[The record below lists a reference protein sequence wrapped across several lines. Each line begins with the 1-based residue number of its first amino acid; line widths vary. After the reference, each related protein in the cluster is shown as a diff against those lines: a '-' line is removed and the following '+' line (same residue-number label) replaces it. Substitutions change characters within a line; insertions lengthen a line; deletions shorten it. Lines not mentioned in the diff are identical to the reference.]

1 LLRLTKNIQ
10 FSPKSGFICILMLVF
25 AGILPKN
32 AQSQDGNFSDELI
45 QAEDSL
51 KYYLDSVRTTKVEKN
66 KYYWNNKFR
75 KKLEKT
81 LEMPNAFNYPFD
93 KLKSIGKL
101 VSPDKY
107 FRIFNWNVENIDLTQ
122 NYFGY
127 ILVPSN
133 KKEKVIELSDRSAA
147 IDKPESQTL
156 DNKRWYGCL
165 YYKIIVS
172 SSKGRDEYTLLGFD
186 MNNRATKKR
195 IIEVMSFSGN
205 KVNFGAGIFDYD
217 DKTLR
222 KRVVFEYSAEVQ
234 MALRY
239 EENNTRIVF
248 DHLSPD
254 NKDAE
259 GIYEYYFPDGSYDAL
274 VLEDGRWKF
283 LSDVDVRGEKTD
295 VYNDPSKDD
304 PRRR

>member
-1 LLRLTKNIQ
+1 
-10 FSPKSGFICILMLVF
+10 MLVA
-25 AGILPKN
+25 AGLLPKN
-32 AQSQDGNFSDELI
+32 SISQEGTYDNNLVD
-45 QAEDSL
+45 AEDSL

-75 KKLEKT
+75 TKLERT
-81 LEMPNAFNYPFD
+81 LVLKGAFEYPFD
-93 KLKSIGKL
+93 KLKTVGKL
-101 VSPDKY
+101 VSPDKF

-127 ILVPSN
+127 ILVPTN
-133 KKEKVIELSDRSAA
+133 KKDKVIELADRSAA
-147 IDKPESQTL
+147 IDKPESQSL

-165 YYKIIVS
+165 YYKIIVME
-172 SSKGRDEYTLLGFD
+172 SKGRNEYTMLGFD

-195 IIEVMSFSGN
+195 IIEVMSLNGN
-205 KVNFGAGIFDYD
+205 KANFGSGIFDFD

-283 LSDVDVRGEKTD
+283 LSDVDVRGEKTEI
-295 VYNDPSKDD
+295 YNDPSKDD

>member
-1 LLRLTKNIQ
+1 
-10 FSPKSGFICILMLVF
+10 MLVF
-25 AGILPKN
+25 GSVLPKN
-32 AQSQDGNFSDELI
+32 ARSQGGVFSDELVL
-45 QAEDSL
+45 AEDSL

-66 KYYWNNKFR
+66 KYIWNNLFR

-127 ILVPSN
+127 ILVPTN

-147 IDKPESQTL
+147 IDKPESQML

-165 YYKIIVS
+165 YYKIIIS
-172 SSKGRDEYTLLGFD
+172 SSKGRTEYTMLGFD

-222 KRVVFEYSAEVQ
+222 KRVVFEYSSEVQ

-248 DHLSPD
+248 DHLSAD

-259 GIYEYYFPDGSYDAL
+259 GIYEFYFPDGSYDAL

-295 VYNDPSKDD
+295 VYNNPINDD
-304 PRRR
+304 PRRRRD

>member
-1 LLRLTKNIQ
+1 MLLSLA
-10 FSPKSGFICILMLVF
+10 F
-25 AGILPKN
+25 LPKIST
-32 AQSQDGNFSDELI
+32 AQGSFSEELV

-51 KYYLDSVRTTKVEKN
+51 KYYLDSVRTTKIEKN

-81 LEMPNAFNYPFD
+81 IELPGAFTYPFD
-93 KLKSIGKL
+93 KLRTIGKL

-107 FRIFNWNVENIDLTQ
+107 FRIFNWNVENVDLTQ
-122 NYFGY
+122 SYFGY
-127 ILVPSN
+127 ILVPTN
-133 KKEKVIELSDRSAA
+133 RKEKVIELLDKSAA
-147 IDKPESQTL
+147 IEKPESQSL

-165 YYKIIVS
+165 YYKILVS
-172 SSKGRDEYTLLGFD
+172 GTKGRNEYTLLGFD

-195 IIEVMSFSGN
+195 IIEVMTFSGN

-217 DKTLR
+217 DKTAR
-222 KRVVFEYSAEVQ
+222 KRIVFEYSAEVQ

-239 EENNTRIVF
+239 EENNSRIVF

-259 GIYEYYFPDGSYDAL
+259 GLYEFYFPDGSYDAL

-283 LSDVDVRGEKTD
+283 ISDVDVRGEKTD
-295 VYNDPSKDD
+295 IYNDPKKDD
-304 PRRR
+304 PRR

>member
-1 LLRLTKNIQ
+1 MLINLAFLPLKGYTQ
-10 FSPKSGFICILMLVF
+10 GSFSEELV
-25 AGILPKN
+25 
-32 AQSQDGNFSDELI
+32 

-51 KYYLDSVRTTKVEKN
+51 KYYLDSVRTTKIEKN

-81 LEMPNAFNYPFD
+81 IELPGAFSYPFD
-93 KLKSIGKL
+93 KLRTIGKL

-107 FRIFNWNVENIDLTQ
+107 FRIFNWNVENVDLTQ
-122 NYFGY
+122 SYFGY
-127 ILVPSN
+127 ILVPDN
-133 KKEKVIELSDRSAA
+133 RKEKVIELLDKSAA
-147 IDKPESQTL
+147 IEKPESQSL

-165 YYKIIVS
+165 YYKILVTGT
-172 SSKGRDEYTLLGFD
+172 KGRHEYTLLGFD

-195 IIEVMSFSGN
+195 LIEVMSFSGN
-205 KVNFGAGIFDYD
+205 KVNFGAGIFDFD
-217 DKTLR
+217 DKTAR
-222 KRVVFEYSAEVQ
+222 KRIVFEYSAEVQ

-239 EENNTRIVF
+239 EENNGRIVF

-259 GIYEYYFPDGSYDAL
+259 GLYEFYFPDGSYDAL

-283 LSDVDVRGEKTD
+283 VSDVDVRGEKTEI
-295 VYNDPSKDD
+295 YNDPKKDD
-304 PRRR
+304 PRR

>member
-1 LLRLTKNIQ
+1 MLINLC
-10 FSPKSGFICILMLVF
+10 FSPVF
-25 AGILPKN
+25 VS
-32 AQSQDGNFSDELI
+32 AQKIDLTQYLAE
-45 QAEDSL
+45 AEDSL

-66 KYYWNNKFR
+66 KFYWNNKFR

-81 LEMPNAFNYPFD
+81 LEINGAFDYPFD
-93 KLKSIGKL
+93 KLKTIGKI

-107 FRIFNWNVENIDLTQ
+107 FRIFNWNVENVDLTQ

-133 KKEKVIELSDRSAA
+133 RKEKVIELLDRSAG
-147 IDKPESQTL
+147 IEKPETQSL

-165 YYKIIVS
+165 YYKILIS
-172 SSKGRDEYTLLGFD
+172 SEKGRKEYTLLGFD

-195 IIEVMSFSGN
+195 IIEVMNISGN
-205 KVNFGAGIFDYD
+205 KVNFGASIFDYD

-259 GIYEYYFPDGSYDAL
+259 GLYEFYFPDGSYDAL
-274 VLEDGRWKF
+274 VLENGRWKF
-283 LSDVDVRGEKTD
+283 LPDVDVRGEKTD
-295 VYNDPSKDD
+295 VYNDPGKDD

>member
-1 LLRLTKNIQ
+1 
-10 FSPKSGFICILMLVF
+10 MLVF
-25 AGILPKN
+25 GSVLPKN
-32 AQSQDGNFSDELI
+32 AHSQGGVFSDELV

-66 KYYWNNKFR
+66 KYLWNNLFR

-81 LEMPNAFNYPFD
+81 LEMPNAFTYPFD

-127 ILVPSN
+127 ILVPTN

-147 IDKPESQTL
+147 IDKPESQML

-165 YYKIIVS
+165 YYKIIIS
-172 SSKGRDEYTLLGFD
+172 SSKGRTEYTMLGFD

-195 IIEVMSFSGN
+195 IIEVMTFSGN

-222 KRVVFEYSAEVQ
+222 KRVVFEYSSEVQ

-248 DHLSPD
+248 DHLSAD

-259 GIYEYYFPDGSYDAL
+259 GIYEFYFPDGSYDAL

-295 VYNDPSKDD
+295 IFNDPSKDD
-304 PRRR
+304 PRRRKD